1 MSITLQECIVCSF
14 IYYTAAAA
22 AAAAVSPSHLI
33 FFRTHTTLHSTTP
46 PPPPPQNF
54 LPPSSFN
61 RNQPTNQSTNQPN
74 KNKNKNNAH
83 LLDPPHGSKT
93 SSRSNFDC
101 QTRRRSFGREV
112 ARTFSW
118 YVYGIHPSIDSFP
131 IVFVSLFS
139 SFIHLIGGKIISVDR
154 RY

>member
-1 MSITLQECIVCSF
+1 MYRSF
-14 IYYTAAAA
+14 IHLLHSSSSS
-22 AAAAVSPSHLI
+22 SPSHLT
-33 FFRTHTTLHSTTP
+33 FFLLHTAPHSTPLHHTTP
-46 PPPPPQNF
+46 PQQNL

-61 RNQPTNQSTNQPN
+61 RNQPNKN

-93 SSRSNFDC
+93 SSRSHFDC

-118 YVYGIHPSIDSFP
+118 YVSSTHLILRS
-131 IVFVSLFS
+131 VSLVYS
-139 SFIHLIGGKIISVDR
+139 VHSFIHVIGGKIISVDR
-154 RY
+154 YCYRSG